1 MAKKVL
7 KEELLS
13 NDLLYKFIK
22 VIYNGIDIFINLI
35 FLRCYMSNKYNINGF
50 EIKMSDELYPESP
63 KDIYSSSNRD
73 ISSHSSNRK
82 TPKKKKRKRKSRL
95 KRAILVVLSLLLVF
109 CIGFYIYGY
118 SLLNKI
124 ERKPLDESDL
134 GISTSDYDGIKN
146 IALLGLDTRADD
158 NTGRSDANVILTID
172 KNHKKIKLTSIARDS
187 RVSIDGH
194 GWDKLTHA
202 YAYGKSQ
209 LSVKTLNQN
218 LGLEITDYVTMNF
231 FELARIID
239 FMGGV
244 TLDVDEAEFKELNSY
259 VIPTTDFG
267 DIDCPKLESSGVQEL
282 NGAQAVCYARIRH
295 TDGDIE
301 RGNRQKE
308 VLTAMFAK
316 VKTMNPLK
324 LPELASMVVEECQ
337 TSLSTNDII
346 SMGLWAVLSSPEFEQ
361 LSIPNDN
368 VKGVGKTIGGAWCFV
383 YDLKKAEQ
391 EIKDFIFE
399 ENYYSPE
406 EVEKRLEEQS

>member
-1 MAKKVL
+1 
-7 KEELLS
+7 
-13 NDLLYKFIK
+13 
-22 VIYNGIDIFINLI
+22 
-35 FLRCYMSNKYNINGF
+35 MSNKYNINGF
-50 EIKMSDELYPESP
+50 EIRMSDELYSDSSR
-63 KDIYSSSNRD
+63 DIYSNSNRD
-73 ISSHSSNRK
+73 ISSNTNRSPN
-82 TPKKKKRKRKSRL
+82 PKKKKRKNKS
-95 KRAILVVLSLLLVF
+95 KFKKTVLVILSLLLVL

-118 SLLNKI
+118 SLLSKI
-124 ERKPLDESDL
+124 ERKPLDEKDL
-134 GISTSDYDGIKN
+134 GITTSDFNGVKN
-146 IALLGLDTRADD
+146 IALLGLDTRSDD

-172 KNHKKIKLTSIARDS
+172 KRHGKIKLTSIARDS
-187 RVSIDGH
+187 RMAVAGH
-194 GWDKLTHA
+194 GMDKLTHA

-267 DIDCPKLESSGVQEL
+267 DLNCPKLESAGVQVL
-282 NGAQAVCYARIRH
+282 NGAQSVCYARIRH

-324 LPELASMVVEECQ
+324 LPELASMVVEECE

-346 SMGLWAVLSSPEFEQ
+346 SMGLWAVLSTPKFEQ

-368 VKGVGKTIGGAWCFV
+368 VKGVGKTIGGAWCYV
-383 YDLKKAEQ
+383 YDLKAAQQ

-406 EVEKRLEEQS
+406 EVQKRLEEENKE

>member
-1 MAKKVL
+1 
-7 KEELLS
+7 
-13 NDLLYKFIK
+13 
-22 VIYNGIDIFINLI
+22 
-35 FLRCYMSNKYNINGF
+35 MSNKYNINGF
-50 EIKMSDELYPESP
+50 EIRMSDELYSNSSR
-63 KDIYSSSNRD
+63 DIYSNSNRD
-73 ISSHSSNRK
+73 ISSSTNRNPN
-82 TPKKKKRKRKSRL
+82 PKKKKRKRKS
-95 KRAILVVLSLLLVF
+95 KVKKTVLVILSLLLVL

-118 SLLNKI
+118 SLLSKI
-124 ERKPLDESDL
+124 ERKPLDEEDL
-134 GISTSDYDGIKN
+134 GITTSDYNGVKN
-146 IALLGLDTRADD
+146 IALLGLDTRSDN

-172 KNHKKIKLTSIARDS
+172 KRHGKIKLTSIARDS
-187 RVSIDGH
+187 RMAVAGH
-194 GWDKLTHA
+194 GMDKLTHA

-267 DIDCPKLESSGVQEL
+267 DLNCPKLESAGVQVL
-282 NGAQAVCYARIRH
+282 NGAQSVCYARIRH

-324 LPELASMVVEECQ
+324 LPELASMVVEECE

-346 SMGLWAVLSSPEFEQ
+346 SMGLWAVLSTPKFEQ

-368 VKGVGKTIGGAWCFV
+368 VKGVGKTIGGAWCYV
-383 YDLKKAEQ
+383 YDLKAAQQ

-399 ENYYSPE
+399 ENYYSPK
-406 EVEKRLEEQS
+406 EVQKRLEEENKE

>member
-1 MAKKVL
+1 
-7 KEELLS
+7 
-13 NDLLYKFIK
+13 
-22 VIYNGIDIFINLI
+22 
-35 FLRCYMSNKYNINGF
+35 MSNKYNINGF
-50 EIKMSDELYPESP
+50 EIRMSDELYSDSSR
-63 KDIYSSSNRD
+63 DIYSNSNRD
-73 ISSHSSNRK
+73 ISSSTNRSPN
-82 TPKKKKRKRKSRL
+82 PKKKKRKNKS
-95 KRAILVVLSLLLVF
+95 KFKKTVLVILSLLLVL

-118 SLLNKI
+118 SLLSKI
-124 ERKPLDESDL
+124 ERKPLDEKDL
-134 GISTSDYDGIKN
+134 GITTSDFNGVKN
-146 IALLGLDTRADD
+146 IALLGLDTRSDD

-172 KNHKKIKLTSIARDS
+172 KRHGKIKLTSIARDS
-187 RVSIDGH
+187 RMAVAGH
-194 GWDKLTHA
+194 GMDKLTHA

-267 DIDCPKLESSGVQEL
+267 DLNCPKLESAGVQVL
-282 NGAQAVCYARIRH
+282 NGAQSVCYARIRH

-324 LPELASMVVEECQ
+324 LPELASMVVEECE

-346 SMGLWAVLSSPEFEQ
+346 SMGLWAVLSTPKFEQ

-368 VKGVGKTIGGAWCFV
+368 VKGVGKTIGGAWCYV
-383 YDLKKAEQ
+383 YDLKAAQQ

-406 EVEKRLEEQS
+406 EVQKRLEEENKE

>member
-1 MAKKVL
+1 
-7 KEELLS
+7 
-13 NDLLYKFIK
+13 
-22 VIYNGIDIFINLI
+22 
-35 FLRCYMSNKYNINGF
+35 MSNKYNINGF
-50 EIKMSDELYPESP
+50 EIRMSDELYSDSSR
-63 KDIYSSSNRD
+63 DIYSNSNRD
-73 ISSHSSNRK
+73 ISSNTNRIPN
-82 TPKKKKRKRKSRL
+82 PKKKKRKHKS
-95 KRAILVVLSLLLVF
+95 KFKKTVLVILSLLLVL

-118 SLLNKI
+118 SLLSKI
-124 ERKPLDESDL
+124 ERKPLDEKDL
-134 GISTSDYDGIKN
+134 GITTSDYNGVKN
-146 IALLGLDTRADD
+146 IALLGLDTRSDD

-172 KNHKKIKLTSIARDS
+172 KRHGKIKLTSIARDS
-187 RVSIDGH
+187 RMAVAGH
-194 GWDKLTHA
+194 GMDKLTHA

-267 DIDCPKLESSGVQEL
+267 DLNCPKLESAGVQVL
-282 NGAQAVCYARIRH
+282 NGAQSVCYARIRH

-316 VKTMNPLK
+316 VKTINPLK
-324 LPELASMVVEECQ
+324 LPELASMVVEECE

-346 SMGLWAVLSSPEFEQ
+346 SMGLWAVLSTPKFEQ

-368 VKGVGKTIGGAWCFV
+368 VKGVGKTIGGAWCYV
-383 YDLKKAEQ
+383 YDLKAAQQ

-399 ENYYSPE
+399 ENYYSPK
-406 EVEKRLEEQS
+406 EVQKRLEEENKE

>member
-1 MAKKVL
+1 
-7 KEELLS
+7 
-13 NDLLYKFIK
+13 
-22 VIYNGIDIFINLI
+22 
-35 FLRCYMSNKYNINGF
+35 MSNKYNINGF
-50 EIKMSDELYPESP
+50 EIRMSDELYSNSSR
-63 KDIYSSSNRD
+63 DIYSNSNRD
-73 ISSHSSNRK
+73 ISSSTNRNPN
-82 TPKKKKRKRKSRL
+82 PKKKKRKRKS
-95 KRAILVVLSLLLVF
+95 KVKKTVLVILSLLFVL

-118 SLLNKI
+118 SLLSKI
-124 ERKPLDESDL
+124 ERKPLDEEDL
-134 GISTSDYDGIKN
+134 GITTSDYNGVKN
-146 IALLGLDTRADD
+146 IALLGLDTRSDN

-172 KNHKKIKLTSIARDS
+172 KRHGKIKLTSIARDS
-187 RVSIDGH
+187 RMAVAGH
-194 GWDKLTHA
+194 GMDKLTHA

-267 DIDCPKLESSGVQEL
+267 DLNCPKLESAGVQVL
-282 NGAQAVCYARIRH
+282 NGAQSVCYARIRH

-324 LPELASMVVEECQ
+324 LPELASMVVEECE

-346 SMGLWAVLSSPEFEQ
+346 SMGLWAVLSTPKFEQ

-368 VKGVGKTIGGAWCFV
+368 VKGVGKTIGGAWCYV
-383 YDLKKAEQ
+383 YDLKAAEQ

-399 ENYYSPE
+399 ENYYSPK
-406 EVEKRLEEQS
+406 EVQKRLEEENKE

>member
-1 MAKKVL
+1 
-7 KEELLS
+7 
-13 NDLLYKFIK
+13 
-22 VIYNGIDIFINLI
+22 
-35 FLRCYMSNKYNINGF
+35 MSNKYNINGF
-50 EIKMSDELYPESP
+50 EIRMSDELYSDSSR
-63 KDIYSSSNRD
+63 DIYSNSNRD
-73 ISSHSSNRK
+73 ISSSTNRSPN
-82 TPKKKKRKRKSRL
+82 PKKKKRKRKS
-95 KRAILVVLSLLLVF
+95 KFKKTILVILSLLLVL

-118 SLLNKI
+118 SLLSKI
-124 ERKPLDESDL
+124 ERKPLDEKDL
-134 GISTSDYDGIKN
+134 GITTSDYNGVKN
-146 IALLGLDTRADD
+146 IALLGLDTRSDD

-172 KNHKKIKLTSIARDS
+172 KRHGKIKLTSIARDS
-187 RVSIDGH
+187 RMAVAGH
-194 GWDKLTHA
+194 GMDKLTHA

-267 DIDCPKLESSGVQEL
+267 DLNCPKLESAGVQVL
-282 NGAQAVCYARIRH
+282 NGAQSVCYARIRH

-316 VKTMNPLK
+316 VKTINPLK
-324 LPELASMVVEECQ
+324 LPELASMVVEECE

-346 SMGLWAVLSSPEFEQ
+346 SMGLWAVLSTPKFEQ

-368 VKGVGKTIGGAWCFV
+368 VKGVGKTIGGAWCYV
-383 YDLKKAEQ
+383 YDLKAAQQ

-399 ENYYSPE
+399 ENYYSPK
-406 EVEKRLEEQS
+406 EVQKRLEEENKE

>member
-1 MAKKVL
+1 
-7 KEELLS
+7 
-13 NDLLYKFIK
+13 
-22 VIYNGIDIFINLI
+22 
-35 FLRCYMSNKYNINGF
+35 MSNKYNINGF
-50 EIKMSDELYPESP
+50 EIRMSDELYSNSSR
-63 KDIYSSSNRD
+63 DIYSNSNRD
-73 ISSHSSNRK
+73 ISSSTNRNPN
-82 TPKKKKRKRKSRL
+82 PKKKKRKRKS
-95 KRAILVVLSLLLVF
+95 KVKKTVLVILSLLLVL

-118 SLLNKI
+118 SLLSKI
-124 ERKPLDESDL
+124 ERKPLDEEDL
-134 GISTSDYDGIKN
+134 GITTSDYNGVKN
-146 IALLGLDTRADD
+146 IALLGLDTRSDN

-172 KNHKKIKLTSIARDS
+172 KRHGKIKLTSIARDS
-187 RVSIDGH
+187 RMAVAGH
-194 GWDKLTHA
+194 GMDKLTHA

-267 DIDCPKLESSGVQEL
+267 DLNCPKLESAGVQVL
-282 NGAQAVCYARIRH
+282 NGAQSVCYARIRH

-324 LPELASMVVEECQ
+324 LPELASMVVEECE

-346 SMGLWAVLSSPEFEQ
+346 SMGLWAVLSTPKFEQ

-368 VKGVGKTIGGAWCFV
+368 VKGVGKTIGGAWCYV
-383 YDLKKAEQ
+383 YDLKAAEQ

-399 ENYYSPE
+399 DNYYSPK
-406 EVEKRLEEQS
+406 EVQKRLEEENKE

>member
-1 MAKKVL
+1 
-7 KEELLS
+7 
-13 NDLLYKFIK
+13 
-22 VIYNGIDIFINLI
+22 
-35 FLRCYMSNKYNINGF
+35 MSNKYNINGF
-50 EIKMSDELYPESP
+50 EIRMSDELYSDSSR
-63 KDIYSSSNRD
+63 DIYSNSNRD
-73 ISSHSSNRK
+73 ISSNTNRSPN
-82 TPKKKKRKRKSRL
+82 PKKKKRKNKS
-95 KRAILVVLSLLLVF
+95 KFKKTVLVILSLLLVL

-118 SLLNKI
+118 SLLSKI
-124 ERKPLDESDL
+124 ERKPLDEKDL
-134 GISTSDYDGIKN
+134 GITTSDFNGVKN
-146 IALLGLDTRADD
+146 IALLGLDTRSDD

-172 KNHKKIKLTSIARDS
+172 KRHGKIKLTSIARDS
-187 RVSIDGH
+187 RMAVAGH
-194 GWDKLTHA
+194 GMDKLTHA

-267 DIDCPKLESSGVQEL
+267 DLNCPKLESAGVQVL
-282 NGAQAVCYARIRH
+282 NGAQSVCYARIRH

-308 VLTAMFAK
+308 VLTTMFAK

-324 LPELASMVVEECQ
+324 LPELASMVVEECE

-346 SMGLWAVLSSPEFEQ
+346 SMGLWAVLSTPKFEQ

-368 VKGVGKTIGGAWCFV
+368 VKGVGKTIGGAWCYV
-383 YDLKKAEQ
+383 YDLKAAQQ

-406 EVEKRLEEQS
+406 EVQKRLEEENKE